1 MKPHGAARFPQRH
14 VRTTK
19 GQERRKLCT
28 GAARCS
34 FVPDA
39 ASVVSALQGL
49 LYRLPSGRPDF
60 FKFHL
65 TIPCP
70 LWYSTLGSGG
80 KIRYV
85 PAFATE
91 YRYRMSGPGEFA
103 RLWAEP
109 KGNAKALRQ
118 KDRAMTMLR
127 KARFSRAEGAT

>member
-1 MKPHGAARFPQRH
+1 MRPHSAARFPQRH

-28 GAARCS
+28 GAAECG

-65 TIPCP
+65 TIPFP
-70 LWYSTLGSGG
+70 LG
-80 KIRYV
+80 
-85 PAFATE
+85 
-91 YRYRMSGPGEFA
+91 
-103 RLWAEP
+103 
-109 KGNAKALRQ
+109 
-118 KDRAMTMLR
+118 
-127 KARFSRAEGAT
+127 